1 MTLGDN
7 VQLNVLIL
15 VVVDDSLVP
24 HKFAVKVEAEKVLIL
39 VVVDDSLVQM
49 YYLLRHIHQQVLI
62 LVVVDDS
69 LVQMLR
75 SMSLEHA
82 MCLNPCCSGR

>member
-69 LVQMLR
+69 LVLMDPVVEA
-75 SMSLEHA
+75 SFDDES
-82 MCLNPCCSGR
+82 